1 MRIVMKAREIRE
13 LTIDELAVKS
23 RELRGDLFNA
33 QVKRSTG
40 QLEITA
46 KLEQLR
52 RDIARVETV
61 LREKRGA

>member
-1 MRIVMKAREIRE
+1 MKAREIRE
-13 LTIDELAVKS
+13 LTLEELAVKS

-40 QLEITA
+40 QLENTA
-46 KLEQLR
+46 KLGQLR